1 MDLGLRDRVYIM
13 AGASRGLGFAAAKVL
28 VSEGARVVISG
39 RDGAAA
45 ARSATE
51 LGGPSCAVGLAA
63 DNADTETAE
72 RLVVAASD
80 AFGRVD
86 GALISGPWPRSGEL
100 SAVLDEDWRSGFE
113 SVFLGALRIARAV
126 ADKAGKGGSIAF
138 VLSPVVRIPIPWLAI
153 SSGLRPG
160 LAMAAKV
167 LADELGPRGIR
178 VNSLLP
184 ARTLTEGLKELDE
197 EDEGSIKRVRAW
209 SPLGRDG
216 TPEEFGR
223 VAAFVLSEAASYVTG
238 SILPVDGGALR
249 SM

>member
-1 MDLGLRDRVYIM
+1 MDLGLRDRVYLTT
-13 AGASRGLGFAAAKVL
+13 GGSRGLGFAAAKIL
-28 VSEGARVVISG
+28 VSEGARVVLSG
-39 RDGAAA
+39 RRGEAA
-45 ARSATE
+45 ARAAAE
-51 LGGPSCAVGLAA
+51 LGGPACAVSLAA
-63 DNADTETAE
+63 DNADPDTAQ
-72 RLVVAASD
+72 RLVASALG

-100 SAVLDEDWRSGFE
+100 SSTTDSDWRDGFE

-126 ADKAGKGGSIAF
+126 AAETDVGGSIAF

-160 LAMAAKV
+160 LAMAAKI

-178 VNSLLP
+178 VNGLLP
-184 ARTLTEGLKELDE
+184 ARTSTEGLQELDME
-197 EDEGSIKRVRAW
+197 GEGSATRLRAW

-223 VAAFVLSEAASYVTG
+223 VAAFVLSPAASYVTG
-238 SILPVDGGALR
+238 AMIAVDGGAQR
-249 SM
+249 SL